1 VSIGLPQSGDAA
13 MALKRILFGSAAIA
27 GGLLA
32 LSGQSSAQLL
42 NAGTFKN
49 LTNEQT
55 GPTTVSPTG
64 AFFNAQAGFT
74 NPGDYASA
82 SLTVNGGTPQ
92 DLPAINSTNFEIGL
106 GFPDQAAMDAAFPFG
121 TYVIALTA
129 GTQPAISETLNYTAD
144 AYTSDTPKLDAASFN
159 VLQGLRTSLS
169 SLTLNFNPVTP
180 SGLATSAFTF
190 FSIGGSSQGCGFLTP
205 SATSCT
211 IDPQALSPDTTHSW
225 ELDFSD
231 RIETTVDGVLTFTDF
246 DVRTDGSFTTAAAT
260 PEPSTWA
267 MMLVGFVG
275 IGYLGRRRMR
285 VAALARGPIATP

>member
-1 VSIGLPQSGDAA
+1 
-13 MALKRILFGSAAIA
+13 MALKKILFGSAAIA
-27 GGLLA
+27 AGLLG
-32 LSGQSSAQLL
+32 LSGQSNAQLSD
-42 NAGTFKN
+42 AGTFKN

-55 GPTTVSPTG
+55 GPTTVSPRDP
-64 AFFNAQAGFT
+64 FFNALADFT
-74 NPGDYASA
+74 NPGDYSSA
-82 SLTVNGGTPQ
+82 SLTVNGGAPQ
-92 DLPAINSTNFEIGL
+92 DLPLTSPTGFGIGV
-106 GFPDQAAMDAAFPFG
+106 GFPNQATMDAAFPFG

-129 GTQPAISETLNYTAD
+129 GTQPAISETLSYTAD
-144 AYTSDTPKLDAASFN
+144 AYTSDTPRLDAASFN
-159 VLQGLRTSLS
+159 ALLGLRTSLS
-169 SLTLNFNPVTP
+169 SLTLNFNPFSP

-190 FSIGGSSQGCGFLTP
+190 FSIGGTSQGCGFLSP

-211 IDPQALSPDTTHSW
+211 IDPKALSPGTTFDW

-231 RIETTVDGVLTFTDF
+231 RIETTVDGVLTGVDF

-267 MMLVGFVG
+267 MMLLGFVG

>member
-1 VSIGLPQSGDAA
+1 MCDWVSAIGGCSD
-13 MALKRILFGSAAIA
+13 GSQKNSFRFA

-32 LSGQSSAQLL
+32 VSGQSSAQLQQ
-42 NAGTFKN
+42 AGTFKN

-55 GPTTVSPTG
+55 SPTTVSPTG
-64 AFFNAQAGFT
+64 AFFDALAGFS
-74 NPGDYASA
+74 NPGDYSSA

-92 DLPAINSTNFEIGL
+92 DLPATNSTNFGIGP
-106 GFPDQAAMDAAFPFG
+106 GFPNQAAMDAAFPFG

-159 VLQGLRTSLS
+159 ALQGLSTSLS
-169 SLTLNFNPVTP
+169 SLTLNFNPFTP

-190 FSIGGSSQGCGFLTP
+190 FSIGGTSQGCGFLSP

-211 IDPQALSPDTTHSW
+211 IDPQALSPETTYSW

-231 RIETTVDGVLTFTDF
+231 RIETNVDGVLTFTDF
-246 DVRTDGSFTTAAAT
+246 DVRTDGSFTTATAT
-260 PEPSTWA
+260 PEQSTWA

-285 VAALARGPIATP
+285 VAALARGSIATP